1 MGGTRAPAWGTHQT
15 MNERTKH
22 TDERADGIL
31 SPEELTPDED
41 HCKDLGDG
49 RFVVSASDGPSAG
62 SHGGQTRLPDVD
74 PARAGLAT
82 DGSGG
87 PPRAAVSADAL
98 ANTDERYG
106 VDIAV
111 KTDDGVAH
119 EEIRSNDVREVFT
132 SLLTWYADE
141 LDDELDT
148 EETLRILLDASPLE
162 V

>member
-1 MGGTRAPAWGTHQT
+1 

-41 HCKDLGDG
+41 RCKDLGDG

-74 PARAGLAT
+74 PALAGLAT

-87 PPRAAVSADAL
+87 PPGAAASADAL
-98 ANTDERYG
+98 ADADERYG
-106 VDIAV
+106 VDVAV

-119 EEIRSNDVREVFT
+119 ETIRSNDVREVFT
-132 SLLTWYADE
+132 SLLTWYAAE
-141 LDDELDT
+141 LDDELEA

>member
-1 MGGTRAPAWGTHQT
+1 

-41 HCKDLGDG
+41 RCKDLGDG

-62 SHGGQTRLPDVD
+62 SHGGQARLPDVD

-119 EEIRSNDVREVFT
+119 QEIRSNDVREVFT

-141 LDDELDT
+141 LDDELEA

>member
-1 MGGTRAPAWGTHQT
+1 

-31 SPEELTPDED
+31 SPEELAPDED
-41 HCKDLGDG
+41 HVTDLGDG
-49 RFVVSASDGPSAG
+49 RFVVSASDGPSAE
-62 SHGGQTRLPDVD
+62 SHGGTRLPDVD
-74 PARAGLAT
+74 PALAGLAA

-87 PPRAAVSADAL
+87 PPRAATSADAL
-98 ANTDERYG
+98 ADADERYG
-106 VDIAV
+106 VDVAL

-119 EEIRSNDVREVFT
+119 EQIRSNDVREVFA
-132 SLLTWYADE
+132 SLLTWYARR

-148 EETLRILLDASPLE
+148 EETLRILLDASSLD

>member
-1 MGGTRAPAWGTHQT
+1 

-31 SPEELTPDED
+31 SPEELTPSED
-41 HCKDLGDG
+41 HCEDLGDG
-49 RFVVSASDGPSAG
+49 RFVVSASDGPSAEQ
-62 SHGGQTRLPDVD
+62 HGGTRLPDVD
-74 PARAGLAT
+74 PALAGLAA
-82 DGSGG
+82 DGSGDPSG
-87 PPRAAVSADAL
+87 APASADAL
-98 ANTDERYG
+98 ANANERYG

-111 KTDDGVAH
+111 KTDDGVAQT
-119 EEIRSNDVREVFT
+119 EIRSDDVREVFT

-141 LDDELDT
+141 LDDEMEA

>member
-1 MGGTRAPAWGTHQT
+1 

-49 RFVVSASDGPSAG
+49 RFVVSASDGPSVEQ
-62 SHGGQTRLPDVD
+62 HGGRLPDVD
-74 PARAGLAT
+74 PALAGLAAEE
-82 DGSGG
+82 SGG
-87 PPRAAVSADAL
+87 PPGATVSADAL
-98 ANTDERYG
+98 ADATEQYG

-111 KTDDGVAH
+111 KTDDGVAR

-132 SLLTWYADE
+132 SLLTWYANQI
-141 LDDELDT
+141 DDELDT
-148 EETLRILLDASPLE
+148 EETLRILLDASSLD